1 MATTEQS
8 TNTEPMNFKG
18 MSIYEKMMYVRQNI
32 GPIRKTLNVV
42 SEDNSDRYK
51 GVAAA
56 DIINPIEKLFEE
68 VGIFKVPGEID
79 YQINGRLTT
88 QKQSYR
94 FVNVHSPSEEIVAYA
109 SGQGFDMA
117 DKGINAASTNAIKYL
132 YMRMFGLMAE
142 NEDPEAVHSMDK
154 VYSANQ
160 MTAPPQM
167 GQEQMPPQQQQPMM
181 QQQVPAQPE
190 PPAQESAEAKAFK
203 ALIEEASR
211 FNMQTDGIFNYFNNQ
226 FFPNNPVDF
235 KQPGL
240 VDPETLKN
248 INSTLDNILAPY
260 RAAATPA

>member
-1 MATTEQS
+1 MATPKQS
-8 TNTEPMNFKG
+8 TDQSKLNFEK
-18 MSIYEKMMYVRQNI
+18 MSIYEKMMHVRKHI
-32 GPIRKTLNVV
+32 GPIHKTLNVV

-79 YQINGRLTT
+79 FQINGRLTT
-88 QKQSYR
+88 QRQQYR
-94 FVNVHSPSEEIVAYA
+94 FVNIHNPSEEIVAYA

-154 VYSANQ
+154 AYSASQ

-167 GQEQMPPQQQQPMM
+167 GQQQAPVQQQMAPQQVQQEMPVQQP
-181 QQQVPAQPE
+181 V
-190 PPAQESAEAKAFK
+190 QESEQSKEFK

-211 FNMQTDGIFNYFNNQ
+211 FNMQKDGIFNYFNNQ
-226 FFPNNPVDF
+226 FFPGEPVDF
-235 KQPGL
+235 NRSEL
-240 VDPETLKN
+240 IDPQILNTINETLQ
-248 INSTLDNILAPY
+248 NILSPY
-260 RAAATPA
+260 RASSTTA